1 MQVKELEPMVLWQTA
16 LGSQGEE
23 RHSSISVKYKR
34 LWLQKLK
41 ITFTTIIKGLWG
53 CPSYSSTKRIRGSL
67 VRGAD
72 IIRSQ
77 RGNPLRSPLRKVLN
91 APPPEIHYDVS
102 PLVPHLQDVF
112 CPFVGGRILLQCSPV
127 VGTGAVVG
135 TANWIRCNKNP
146 NVCRFSYHWNSSVY
160 YVQPHIGFPVQF
172 HHNNKSCRQD
182 GRSVLL
188 FQDYYCYDV

>member
-53 CPSYSSTKRIRGSL
+53 CPSYIPTKRIRGSL
-67 VRGAD
+67 VRGAH

-77 RGNPLRSPLRKVLN
+77 RGNPLRSPLRKVWTL
-91 APPPEIHYDVS
+91 PPPPRPRNAQYDAS
-102 PLVPHLQDVF
+102 LLVTHMQDTFKTLLRSEDLGVKTSLGVQRYVMS
-112 CPFVGGRILLQCSPV
+112 FVGRWNFILVLTC
-127 VGTGAVVG
+127 GW
-135 TANWIRCNKNP
+135 NRC
-146 NVCRFSYHWNSSVY
+146 CRWHY
-160 YVQPHIGFPVQF
+160 
-172 HHNNKSCRQD
+172 K
-182 GRSVLL
+182 LKKM
-188 FQDYYCYDV
+188 